1 MNKLAAIAFF
11 FAAIFPALAQ
21 DEPKIYTLPSPFD
34 RYTHYLATARF
45 TGAVPLGS
53 FSDQYI
59 SKSSFQNFSA
69 SLEWVLRNSPFSVGG
84 EIGSTYFKERLPR
97 ALYANGEETISAV
110 QTRTVSQYPIEVFGN
125 YHFLGKSS
133 NIQPYVQISGGVSIL
148 DYIVYYGSLSTQ
160 DQKIAPKY
168 GIGVG
173 SKFLFKKDGSFG
185 VDVRVKYNGTA
196 YKHEYIEKGISSF
209 DGSVGI
215 FYRWW

>member
-1 MNKLAAIAFF
+1 MKKLAAIALF
-11 FAAIFPALAQ
+11 FAAIFPAMAQ

-34 RYTHYLATARF
+34 RYTHYLATARI

-110 QTRTVSQYPIEVFGN
+110 QTRTVSQYPIELFGN
-125 YHFLGKSS
+125 Y
-133 NIQPYVQISGGVSIL
+133 
-148 DYIVYYGSLSTQ
+148 
-160 DQKIAPKY
+160 
-168 GIGVG
+168 
-173 SKFLFKKDGSFG
+173 
-185 VDVRVKYNGTA
+185 VRM
-196 YKHEYIEKGISSF
+196 S
-209 DGSVGI
+209 
-215 FYRWW
+215 